1 MEMGMQN
8 FRKME
13 FTIRNLPVNTITYI
27 LKFDIYMNIICVQLK
42 NTFLKLIDIENNFTV
57 RVLWQMF

>member
-1 MEMGMQN
+1 MQN

-13 FTIRNLPVNTITYI
+13 FIIRNLPVNMITYI

-57 RVLWQMF
+57 RVLRQMF

>member
-13 FTIRNLPVNTITYI
+13 FTIRNLPVNMITYI

-57 RVLWQMF
+57 RVLRQMF

>member
-1 MEMGMQN
+1 MQN

-13 FTIRNLPVNTITYI
+13 FTIRNLPVNMITYI

-57 RVLWQMF
+57 RVLRQMF

>member
-13 FTIRNLPVNTITYI
+13 FSIRNLPVNTITYI

-57 RVLWQMF
+57 RVLRQMF

>member
-1 MEMGMQN
+1 MQN

-42 NTFLKLIDIENNFTV
+42 NTFLKLIDIGNNFTV
-57 RVLWQMF
+57 HVLRQMF